1 MFDLTGRKAL
11 VTGATGGLGG
21 AIARTLHA
29 QGASVAISGTRA
41 EALEA
46 LAAELGERV
55 VIAPCNL
62 SDKDS
67 VEALVPT
74 AEEKLGGLDILV
86 NNAGITRDNLF
97 LRLKDEDWDSVLAVN
112 LTAAFRL
119 SRAAVRL
126 SRAAVKSMMRR
137 RYGRIVAIGSVV
149 ATTGNP
155 GQGNYAAAKAGLI
168 GMSKALAAE
177 VASRNIT
184 VNVVAPGFI
193 ESPMTQALNDK
204 QREGILSGVPMGRLG
219 EGADVAAAVAFLAST
234 EAGYVTGQTLHV
246 NGGMAMI

>member
-1 MFDLTGRKAL
+1 MLDLTGKKAL

-21 AIARTLHA
+21 AIARVLHA
-29 QGASVAISGTRA
+29 QGASVALSGTRA

-46 LAAELGERV
+46 LAAELGERAV
-55 VIAPCNL
+55 VAPCNL
-62 SDKDS
+62 ADKDS
-67 VEALVPT
+67 VEALVPA

-86 NNAGITRDNLF
+86 NNAGVTKDNLF
-97 LRLKDEDWDSVLAVN
+97 LRLKDEDWDSVIAIN
-112 LTAAFRL
+112 LTAAF
-119 SRAAVRL
+119 RL

-137 RYGRIVAIGSVV
+137 RYGRIISIGSVV
-149 ATTGNP
+149 GTTGNP
-155 GQGNYAAAKAGLI
+155 GQGNYAASKAGLI

-204 QREGILSGVPMGRLG
+204 QREGILSDVPMGRLG
-219 EGADVAAAVAFLAST
+219 TGADVAAAVAYLASA

-246 NGGMAMI
+246 NGGMTMI